1 MSDPNRPKRR
11 VIVLGAGF
19 GGLEVCKHLKDP
31 RYEVTLVDRQNHH
44 LFQPLLYQVATCGLS
59 APEIA
64 QPVREIFAKQKNVRT
79 VMDEVKAID
88 PEKKQ
93 VKLRLHTLD
102 YDYLVI
108 ALGAV
113 TSYFG
118 NDQWAKY
125 APGLKSLDDATR
137 IRRELLL
144 AFERAE
150 TETDLAER
158 ARLMTIVVV
167 GGGPTGVEMAGA
179 IVELARHVL
188 AENFRDIDPAKAKVI
203 LVEAAPAVLGMFPG
217 DLPDYTRKKLTE
229 MGVDVRTSTMV
240 EDITA
245 TTVKLKDGE
254 EIQAAN
260 VIWGAG
266 VQANP
271 LAKSLGTP
279 QSRGGRLEVK
289 PDLSLPGYPSVFAIG
304 DIVDCTDAN
313 GVSVPGVSPGAIQ
326 MGQHVAKVIETAERH
341 LDRGETD
348 MADHLR
354 PKFVYWDKGMMA
366 TIGRSAAVAAAGKM
380 RMKGFI
386 AWLAW
391 LFVHII
397 FLVGFRNRLVVLFQW
412 LYSYTNYKRGARIVT
427 GMDERTAK
435 RENIDA

>member
-1 MSDPNRPKRR
+1 MSDSTRPKRR

-19 GGLEVCKHLKDP
+19 GGLEVCKNLKDP

-79 VMDEVKAID
+79 VMDEVQSID

-118 NDQWAKY
+118 NDHWAKF

-150 TETDLAER
+150 TEDDEVER
-158 ARLMTIVVV
+158 KRLMTTVVV

-188 AENFRDIDPAKAKVI
+188 VENFRDIDPAKAKVI
-203 LVEAAPAVLGMFPG
+203 LIEAAPAVLGMFPD
-217 DLPDYTRKKLTE
+217 DLPDYTREKLTE
-229 MGVDVRTSTMV
+229 MGVDVRTNTMV

-245 TTVKLKDGE
+245 TTVKLKDGK
-254 EIQAAN
+254 EIHAAN

-266 VQANP
+266 FRQ
-271 LAKSLGTP
+271 T
-279 QSRGGRLEVK
+279 R
-289 PDLSLPGYPSVFAIG
+289 
-304 DIVDCTDAN
+304 
-313 GVSVPGVSPGAIQ
+313 SPNHWA
-326 MGQHVAKVIETAERH
+326 
-341 LDRGETD
+341 
-348 MADHLR
+348 
-354 PKFVYWDKGMMA
+354 P
-366 TIGRSAAVAAAGKM
+366 
-380 RMKGFI
+380 
-386 AWLAW
+386 
-391 LFVHII
+391 
-397 FLVGFRNRLVVLFQW
+397 RNRVEGVW
-412 LYSYTNYKRGARIVT
+412 R
-427 GMDERTAK
+427 
-435 RENIDA
+435 